1 MKERFR
7 LFLNR
12 VKAYLAQFTFR
23 QGVVV
28 LVICVLCYIA
38 SAVQALLPFSAATKS
53 VLFIIFFGMA
63 KLTQYVGLAIVGVD
77 GWRRIKVYFKRR
89 KRKSVDE

>member
-7 LFLNR
+7 QFLNR

-77 GWRRIKVYFKRR
+77 GWRRIKLYFKLR

>member
-7 LFLNR
+7 EFLNR

-77 GWRRIKVYFKRR
+77 GWRRIKVYFTRR
-89 KRKSVDE
+89 KRKSVD

>member
-7 LFLNR
+7 QFLNR

-77 GWRRIKVYFKRR
+77 GWRRIKEYFKRR

>member
-7 LFLNR
+7 QFLNR
-12 VKAYLAQFTFR
+12 VKSYLAQFTFR

>member
-7 LFLNR
+7 QFLNR

-28 LVICVLCYIA
+28 LVVCVLCYIA

-53 VLFIIFFGMA
+53 ILFIIFFGMA
-63 KLTQYVGLAIVGVD
+63 KLTQYVGLAIVGVE
-77 GWRRIKVYFKRR
+77 GWRRIKAYFRLR
-89 KRKSVDE
+89 KRKGVDK

>member
-7 LFLNR
+7 QFLNR
-12 VKAYLAQFTFR
+12 VKSYLTQFTFR

-77 GWRRIKVYFKRR
+77 GWRRIKLYFKRR

>member
-1 MKERFR
+1 MKQRFR
-7 LFLNR
+7 QFIDNA
-12 VKAYLAQFTFR
+12 KAYLAQFTFR

-63 KLTQYVGLAIVGVD
+63 KLTQYVGLAIVGVE
-77 GWRRIKVYFKRR
+77 GWRRIKAYFRLR
-89 KRKSVDE
+89 KRKGVEK

>member
-7 LFLNR
+7 QFLNR

-53 VLFIIFFGMA
+53 ILFIIFFGMA

-77 GWRRIKVYFKRR
+77 GWRRIKEYFKRR